1 MTFSSRTSLISAV
14 TGGCLISLVAY
25 FVPLDSRLP
34 WLADVILPQLRAGR
48 VSAVWLL
55 PGCLLGLW
63 TDRWASAWFGVCVGG
78 WLLSAGSV
86 ARYELAADMAQS
98 TVVHD
103 VLEGWPVAML
113 FAFYTFFF
121 FMRIVDRSEHLRY
134 K

>member
-1 MTFSSRTSLISAV
+1 MTFGSRTSLISAV
-14 TGGCLISLVAY
+14 TLGCLISVTVY
-25 FVPLDSRLP
+25 FAPLDSRLP
-34 WLADVILPQLRAGR
+34 GLADLILPQLRAGR

-78 WLLSAGSV
+78 WLVRAGNV
-86 ARYELAADMAQS
+86 ARYELAADVAEKS
-98 TVVHD
+98 VIHD
-103 VLEGWPVAML
+103 VLQGWPVVLL
-113 FAFYTFFF
+113 FGFYTAFF